1 MPPVPP
7 AVPAPA
13 FGRLGDDRFGH
24 EGVLR
29 DRGGVLE
36 RRAGDHGRVDDPGL
50 DQVLDLVGVDVES
63 VALEALRTL
72 STTIE
77 PSTPALYA
85 SWRSGSSS
93 ARTMICAPVRC
104 H

>member
-1 MPPVPP
+1 MRVFFAIEAAFWSAERVTMVGSMIP
-7 AVPAPA
+7 A
-13 FGRLGDDRFGH
+13 LTRFSTS
-24 EGVLR
+24 
-29 DRGGVLE
+29 
-36 RRAGDHGRVDDPGL
+36 
-50 DQVLDLVGVDVES
+50 LVS
-63 VALEALRTL
+63 TLSPWPLEALRTL